1 MEQRR
6 VVITGM
12 GPVTPIGTGT
22 DVFWRALLDGKSGAG
37 PITHFDASGHTT
49 RIACE
54 VKDFNPEDHLER
66 KEAKR
71 MDRFTQFAVVASQMA
86 FLDSGLTITDEN
98 ADRVGVLIGSG
109 IGGSGTWED
118 QSRTLIE
125 RGPGRVSPFFV
136 PMLISDMGAGMVSI
150 MLGAKG
156 PNLAITTA
164 CATGT
169 HSIGEAACIVAR
181 GDADVMIAG
190 GAEAAITPLSV
201 AGFCS
206 LRALSTRNDEPER
219 ASRPFDKDRDGFVMG
234 EGAGIVVLEELESAK
249 KRGAKIY
256 AEVLGFGMSGD
267 AYHITQPAPGGEGAA
282 RSMAH
287 ALRNSGIKPTDVS
300 YINAHGTSTDAN
312 DKLETAAVKKVFG
325 DYAYKIPISSIKSMT
340 GHLLGAGGGVE
351 VIACACAIRDG
362 ILPPT
367 INYETPAPEC
377 DLDYVPNT
385 PRKADV
391 QVAISNS
398 FGFGGHNATVVIAKY
413 KE

>member
-118 QSRTLIE
+118 QSRILIE

-367 INYETPAPEC
+367 INYETPDPEC

>member
-1 MEQRR
+1 
-6 VVITGM
+6 
-12 GPVTPIGTGT
+12 
-22 DVFWRALLDGKSGAG
+22 
-37 PITHFDASGHTT
+37 
-49 RIACE
+49 
-54 VKDFNPEDHLER
+54 
-66 KEAKR
+66 

-118 QSRTLIE
+118 QSRILIE

>member
-49 RIACE
+49 HIACE

-118 QSRTLIE
+118 QSRILIE

-385 PRKADV
+385 PRKADI